1 MRGKVYV
8 KFLEYQR
15 RITTG
20 RLYIQASK
28 PRDELLRLRRRLR
41 RRMTMHI
48 RKSRKKIG
56 VEKEIQK
63 KIGERENEEREG

>member
-1 MRGKVYV
+1 
-8 KFLEYQR
+8 
-15 RITTG
+15 
-20 RLYIQASK
+20 
-28 PRDELLRLRRRLR
+28 
-41 RRMTMHI
+41 MTMHI